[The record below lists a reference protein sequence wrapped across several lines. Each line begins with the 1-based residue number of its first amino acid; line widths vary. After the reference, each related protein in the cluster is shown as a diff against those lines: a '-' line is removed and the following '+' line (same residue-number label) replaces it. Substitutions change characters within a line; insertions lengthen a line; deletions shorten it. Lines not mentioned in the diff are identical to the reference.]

1 MKINKIKI
9 NSFGNLKNKDIKL
22 ENGINI
28 IYGKNESGKSTL
40 LKFIIN
46 MFYGISKNKRGKNIS
61 DYDKFKPWD
70 SQEFSGNLEYELDN
84 KNNYE
89 IFRDFNKK
97 NPKIFNNN
105 HEEISKEYITDKSI
119 GNLFF
124 YEQTG
129 LDEDMFTSSIACMQ
143 KEVILE
149 KNIQN
154 NIIQKIANIM
164 GSGDDSISYK
174 KAIDKLEKKQL
185 EEIGTDRSVGRP
197 INILKNKLI
206 KIENEKK
213 QLINNNKN
221 KINEIK
227 NNLQEKIKKLEIK
240 YEIIKKIKINNQ
252 ENKINLEKIN
262 FNKKI
267 INENSKK
274 IIELN
279 GKKIKINE
287 LNEEKDINKKINE
300 EKSKINK
307 IKINSNKIGIFLV
320 VLSILLTIIIFM
332 KTQGTVIK
340 NLCLCITP
348 IIIAILIILNII
360 AKNKI
365 SDITIKEKNIEI
377 DEKNKS
383 KEIDLINNEI
393 KLLENNIN
401 NFNNEINSLNKKIIE
416 KNNEKKE
423 EIILNYK
430 NELSESELLQLLNE
444 NNLEKLEENI
454 EKELSG
460 NKMKLYQIELEEKE
474 TNSKL
479 ERLSTIEEEIQV
491 LNEQLD
497 ELNYKNDVINI
508 AKEGLKTAYEKM
520 KNTVT
525 PKFTE
530 VLSSNISKIS
540 NGKYKMLT
548 LNDEY
553 GLVVQIENGDYI
565 PADRL
570 STGTIDEL
578 YLSLRIAIMRE
589 LTEQNMPIILDEAF
603 AYFDDERLTNILEYI
618 NTEFSEKQTI
628 ILTCT
633 NREKNIMDN
642 IGIHYN
648 SIQI

>member
-70 SQEFSGNLEYELDN
+70 SQEFSGNIEYELDN

-105 HEEISKEYITDKSI
+105 HEEISKEYVTDKSV

-206 KIENEKK
+206 KLENEKK

-240 YEIIKKIKINNQ
+240 YEIIKKIK
-252 ENKINLEKIN
+252 
-262 FNKKI
+262 KK
-267 INENSKK
+267 
-274 IIELN
+274 
-279 GKKIKINE
+279 
-287 LNEEKDINKKINE
+287 
-300 EKSKINK
+300 
-307 IKINSNKIGIFLV
+307 
-320 VLSILLTIIIFM
+320 
-332 KTQGTVIK
+332 
-340 NLCLCITP
+340 
-348 IIIAILIILNII
+348 
-360 AKNKI
+360 
-365 SDITIKEKNIEI
+365 
-377 DEKNKS
+377 
-383 KEIDLINNEI
+383 
-393 KLLENNIN
+393 
-401 NFNNEINSLNKKIIE
+401 
-416 KNNEKKE
+416 
-423 EIILNYK
+423 
-430 NELSESELLQLLNE
+430 
-444 NNLEKLEENI
+444 
-454 EKELSG
+454 
-460 NKMKLYQIELEEKE
+460 
-474 TNSKL
+474 
-479 ERLSTIEEEIQV
+479 
-491 LNEQLD
+491 
-497 ELNYKNDVINI
+497 
-508 AKEGLKTAYEKM
+508 
-520 KNTVT
+520 
-525 PKFTE
+525 
-530 VLSSNISKIS
+530 
-540 NGKYKMLT
+540 
-548 LNDEY
+548 
-553 GLVVQIENGDYI
+553 
-565 PADRL
+565 
-570 STGTIDEL
+570 
-578 YLSLRIAIMRE
+578 
-589 LTEQNMPIILDEAF
+589 
-603 AYFDDERLTNILEYI
+603 
-618 NTEFSEKQTI
+618 
-628 ILTCT
+628 
-633 NREKNIMDN
+633 
-642 IGIHYN
+642 
-648 SIQI
+648 

>member
-1 MKINKIKI
+1 M
-9 NSFGNLKNKDIKL
+9 
-22 ENGINI
+22 
-28 IYGKNESGKSTL
+28 
-40 LKFIIN
+40 
-46 MFYGISKNKRGKNIS
+46 
-61 DYDKFKPWD
+61 
-70 SQEFSGNLEYELDN
+70 
-84 KNNYE
+84 
-89 IFRDFNKK
+89 
-97 NPKIFNNN
+97 
-105 HEEISKEYITDKSI
+105 
-119 GNLFF
+119 
-124 YEQTG
+124 
-129 LDEDMFTSSIACMQ
+129 
-143 KEVILE
+143 
-149 KNIQN
+149 
-154 NIIQKIANIM
+154 
-164 GSGDDSISYK
+164 
-174 KAIDKLEKKQL
+174 
-185 EEIGTDRSVGRP
+185 
-197 INILKNKLI
+197 
-206 KIENEKK
+206 
-213 QLINNNKN
+213 
-221 KINEIK
+221 
-227 NNLQEKIKKLEIK
+227 
-240 YEIIKKIKINNQ
+240 
-252 ENKINLEKIN
+252 
-262 FNKKI
+262 
-267 INENSKK
+267 
-274 IIELN
+274 
-279 GKKIKINE
+279 
-287 LNEEKDINKKINE
+287 
-300 EKSKINK
+300 
-307 IKINSNKIGIFLV
+307 NSNKIGVFLV

-332 KTQGTVIK
+332 KTQNTIIK
-340 NLCLCITP
+340 NLCLCSTP
-348 IIIAILIILNII
+348 IIIAILIIINII
-360 AKNKI
+360 TKNKI

-393 KLLENNIN
+393 KLLENNISG
-401 NFNNEINSLNKKIIE
+401 FNNEINSLNKKIIE
-416 KNNEKKE
+416 KNSEKKE

-454 EKELSG
+454 ENEISG
-460 NKMKLYQIELEEKE
+460 NKMELYQIELEEKQ

-479 ERLSTIEEEIQV
+479 ERLSTIEEEIQA

-520 KNTVT
+520 KNNVT

-530 VLSSNISKIS
+530 VLSNNISKIS

-589 LTEQNMPIILDEAF
+589 LTRENMPIILDEAF
-603 AYFDDERLTNILEYI
+603 AYFDNERLTNILEYI

-648 SIQI
+648 SVQI